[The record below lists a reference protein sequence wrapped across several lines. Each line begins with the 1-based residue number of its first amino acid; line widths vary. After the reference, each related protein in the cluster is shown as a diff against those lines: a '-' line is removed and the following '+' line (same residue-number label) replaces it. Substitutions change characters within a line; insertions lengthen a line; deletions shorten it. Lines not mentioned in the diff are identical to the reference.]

1 MRTSDSS
8 QSVRSLRF
16 LVRWLPFLGHSS
28 EQGLTLIESLVA
40 IVVISITLVAIT
52 PPIFFATATRI
63 QNRRAEQGLALAQGE
78 VERVRTIVER
88 GQYFDT
94 DLPAPVTGAL
104 SNTNPA
110 PPTTALTGLRK
121 ASNVDLRDT
130 TASPPLCTEASPSAQ
145 PSLTQY
151 VRVDVDGDCT
161 ADFLVQTFRTAG
173 TSIQSTDNAGNTT
186 NLSVGFTMG
195 VRVYSVLAEA
205 NLKAGKAETT
215 QASLRMTSGQGGF
228 RLRPVSVLYSTV
240 VKNSNSQGLSSY
252 RELCKA
258 GKC

>member
-8 QSVRSLRF
+8 QSVQSLQF
-16 LVRWLPFLGHSS
+16 LVRWLPSLGRSS

-121 ASNVDLRDT
+121 ASNVNLQNNT
-130 TASPPLCTEASPSAQ
+130 TCTEASPSGQ

-151 VRVDVDGDCT
+151 VKVDVDGDCT
-161 ADFLVQTFRTAG
+161 ADFLIQTFRTAG
-173 TSIQSTDNAGNTT
+173 TSIQSTDNAGNPT

>member
-1 MRTSDSS
+1 MRTPDDS
-8 QSVRSLRF
+8 QSVRSLRL
-16 LVRWLPFLGHSS
+16 LVRWLPCLGHSS

-94 DLPAPVTGAL
+94 DLPAPVAGAL
-104 SNTNPA
+104 SNTSPM
-110 PPTTALTGLRK
+110 PPTAALTGLRTVS
-121 ASNVDLRDT
+121 ATCSE
-130 TASPPLCTEASPSAQ
+130 TAPSAQ

-161 ADFLVQTFRTAG
+161 PDFLVQTFRTAG
-173 TSIQSTDNAGNTT
+173 TSIQSTDNAGNPI
-186 NLSVGFTMG
+186 NLAVGFTMG

-252 RELCKA
+252 RDLCKA

>member
-16 LVRWLPFLGHSS
+16 LVRWLPCLGHSS

-104 SNTNPA
+104 SNANPA
-110 PPTTALTGLRK
+110 PPTTALTGLRTV
-121 ASNVDLRDT
+121 SRPNG
-130 TASPPLCTEASPSAQ
+130 TACPEAAPSAQ
-145 PSLTQY
+145 SSLTQY

-205 NLKAGKAETT
+205 NLRAGRAETA